1 MDKTALTAVLK
12 EKFGFDS
19 FKPGQAEVLE
29 ALTAGKNALAM
40 LPTGGGKS
48 LIYQMMGNMR
58 DGLVIIVTPLLSL
71 MQDQVARLN
80 YAGEPKVVALNSTL
94 PQDARRTI
102 LRSLDQYKFLFVSP
116 EMLGQTVVQSALR
129 KVKINLLVVD
139 EAHTI
144 VSWGPDFR
152 PDYLAL
158 PQVHKKLGQPQL
170 LLLTATATPKMMTDI
185 TVPFGLPESDWFIYR
200 QSVDRPNIYLHT
212 ETLANEGQKRE
223 RLADLVRQLQGP
235 GIVYFSSRKLATS
248 MADWL
253 AENTGRRVA
262 AYHAGLDTMS
272 RYRIQQQ
279 FMLGQIDV
287 IAATSAFGMGIDKDN
302 VRYVIHYHLSNDL
315 ANYLQEIGR
324 AGRDGEQSAAIL
336 LYVPGDENLQ
346 LNMIDGT
353 IPNRE
358 VVMGYYDKRFG
369 ADEIGRDKANLLDF
383 YAKQGMNPDEVA
395 TMFETRRQQRQQDLY
410 NLVNYAKSDAG
421 LRRQLLDHFGDDAQS
436 NDDAESV
443 GVVDWHPEELAL
455 VATEAPTELAGV
467 TDWRT
472 QVAKL
477 FNLG

>member
-1 MDKTALTAVLK
+1 MTAVLK

-29 ALTAGKNALAM
+29 ALTAGKNTLAM

-324 AGRDGEQSAAIL
+324 AGRDGEQSVAIL

-443 GVVDWHPEELAL
+443 GVVDWHPEKLAL

>member
-29 ALTAGKNALAM
+29 ALTAGKNTLAM

-185 TVPFGLPESDWFIYR
+185 TVPFGWPESDWFIYR

>member
-1 MDKTALTAVLK
+1 MDKTALAAVLK

-29 ALTAGKNALAM
+29 ALTAGKNTLAM

-287 IAATSAFGMGIDKDN
+287 IAATSAFGMGIDKEN

-443 GVVDWHPEELAL
+443 GVVDWHPEKLAL

>member
-29 ALTAGKNALAM
+29 ALTAGKNTLAM

-467 TDWRT
+467 TDWRM
-472 QVAKL
+472 QVAKF

>member
-29 ALTAGKNALAM
+29 ALTAGKNTLAM

-287 IAATSAFGMGIDKDN
+287 IAATSAFGRGIDKDN

>member
-29 ALTAGKNALAM
+29 ALTAGKNTLAM

-279 FMLGQIDV
+279 FMLEQIDV

>member
-29 ALTAGKNALAM
+29 ALTAGKNTLAM

-94 PQDARRTI
+94 PQDAHRII

-185 TVPFGLPESDWFIYR
+185 TVPFGLLESDWFIYR

-395 TMFETRRQQRQQDLY
+395 TMFEARRQQRQQDLY
-410 NLVNYAKSDAG
+410 NLVNYAKADAG
-421 LRRQLLDHFGDDAQS
+421 LRRQLLDHFGDDAKS
-436 NDDAESV
+436 NDKAESV
-443 GVVDWHPEELAL
+443 GAVDWHPEELDL
-455 VATEAPTELAGV
+455 VATEAPAELAGV

>member
-29 ALTAGKNALAM
+29 ALTAGKNTLAM

-315 ANYLQEIGR
+315 ANYLQEVGR

-443 GVVDWHPEELAL
+443 GVVDWHPEKLAL

>member
-12 EKFGFDS
+12 KKFGFDS

-29 ALTAGKNALAM
+29 ALTAGKNTLAM

>member
-29 ALTAGKNALAM
+29 ALTAGKNILAM

-185 TVPFGLPESDWFIYR
+185 TVPFGLPESGWFIYR

>member
-1 MDKTALTAVLK
+1 MDKEALTAVLT
-12 EKFGFDS
+12 EKFGFTS

-29 ALTAGKNALAM
+29 ALTAGKNTLAM

-48 LIYQMMGNMR
+48 LIYQMMGNLR
-58 DGLVIIVTPLLSL
+58 EGLVVIVTPLLSL

-80 YAGEPKVVALNSTL
+80 YAGESKVVALNSTL
-94 PQDARRTI
+94 PQGARRTI
-102 LRSLDQYKFLFVSP
+102 LRGLDQYKFLFVSP

-158 PQVHKKLGQPQL
+158 PQVHQKLGQPQL
-170 LLLTATATPKMMTDI
+170 LLLTATATPQMMTDI
-185 TVPFGLPESDWFIYR
+185 TTPFGLAPEDWFIYR

-212 ETLANEGQKRE
+212 EQLDNEGQKRE
-223 RLADLVRQLQGP
+223 RLAELVRQLKGP

-248 MADWL
+248 MAEWL
-253 AENTGRRVA
+253 RETTGQRVA

-279 FMLGQIDV
+279 FMMGQIDV
-287 IAATSAFGMGIDKDN
+287 ITATSAFGMGIDKDD

-324 AGRDGEQSAAIL
+324 AGRDGEQSAAVL
-336 LYVPGDENLQ
+336 LYVPGDETMQ
-346 LNMIDGT
+346 LHMIDST
-353 IPNRE
+353 IPTRE
-358 VVMGYYDKRFG
+358 VIFGYLKKRFG
-369 ADEIGRDKANLLDF
+369 TDEIGKDKANLLDF
-383 YAKQGMNPDEVA
+383 YTKQGLTADQIA
-395 TMFETRRQQRQQDLY
+395 DMFDQRRQQRQSDLAR
-410 NLVNYAKSDAG
+410 LVGYAKSPSG
-421 LRRQLLDHFGDDAQS
+421 LRATLLTHFGDETTGAP
-436 NDDAESV
+436 NTESV
-443 GVVDWHPEELAL
+443 GVHDWPPEELAL
-455 VATEAPTELAGV
+455 VATAQDEQPVGV

>member
-29 ALTAGKNALAM
+29 ALTAGKNTLAM

-287 IAATSAFGMGIDKDN
+287 IAATSAFGMGIDKEN

>member
-29 ALTAGKNALAM
+29 ALTAGKSTLAM

-253 AENTGRRVA
+253 AESTGRRVA

-358 VVMGYYDKRFG
+358 VVMGYYNKRFG

-455 VATEAPTELAGV
+455 VATEAPTELAGL

>member
-29 ALTAGKNALAM
+29 ALTAGKNTLAM

-116 EMLGQTVVQSALR
+116 EMLGQTVVQSSLR

>member
-29 ALTAGKNALAM
+29 ALTAGKNTLAM

-58 DGLVIIVTPLLSL
+58 NGLVIIVTPLLSL

>member
-29 ALTAGKNALAM
+29 ALTAGKNTLAM

-158 PQVHKKLGQPQL
+158 PQVYKKLGQPQL

>member
-29 ALTAGKNALAM
+29 ALTAGKNTLAM

-253 AENTGRRVA
+253 AESTGRRVA

>member
-29 ALTAGKNALAM
+29 ALTAGKNTLAM

-212 ETLANEGQKRE
+212 ETLVNEGQKRE

>member
-29 ALTAGKNALAM
+29 ALTAGKNTLAM

-235 GIVYFSSRKLATS
+235 GIVYFSSRKLVTS

-262 AYHAGLDTMS
+262 AYHAGLDTVS

>member
-29 ALTAGKNALAM
+29 ALTAGKNTLAM

-253 AENTGRRVA
+253 AENTGRRAA

>member
-29 ALTAGKNALAM
+29 ALTAGKNTLAM

-48 LIYQMMGNMR
+48 LIYQMMVNMR

-116 EMLGQTVVQSALR
+116 EMLAQTVVQSALR

-421 LRRQLLDHFGDDAQS
+421 LRRQLLDHFGDDSQS

>member
-29 ALTAGKNALAM
+29 ALTAGKNTLAM

-262 AYHAGLDTMS
+262 AYHAGLDTVS

-421 LRRQLLDHFGDDAQS
+421 LRRQLLDHFGDDAQY

>member
-29 ALTAGKNALAM
+29 ALTAGKNTLAM

-455 VATEAPTELAGV
+455 VATEAPTEIAGV

>member
-19 FKPGQAEVLE
+19 FKPGQVEVLE
-29 ALTAGKNALAM
+29 ALTAGKNTLAM

-248 MADWL
+248 MADRL

>member
-29 ALTAGKNALAM
+29 ALTAGKNTLAM

-185 TVPFGLPESDWFIYR
+185 TVPFGSPESDWFIYR

-443 GVVDWHPEELAL
+443 GVVDWHPEKLAL

>member
-29 ALTAGKNALAM
+29 ALTAGKNTLAM

-455 VATEAPTELAGV
+455 VATEAPTELADV

>member
-29 ALTAGKNALAM
+29 ALTAVKNTLAM

-324 AGRDGEQSAAIL
+324 AGRDGEQSAAVL

-443 GVVDWHPEELAL
+443 GVVDWHPEKLAL

>member
-29 ALTAGKNALAM
+29 ALTAGKNTLAM

-116 EMLGQTVVQSALR
+116 EMLGQTVLQSALR

>member
-29 ALTAGKNALAM
+29 ALTAGKNTLAM

-253 AENTGRRVA
+253 AENIGRRVA

>member
-29 ALTAGKNALAM
+29 ALTAGKNTLAM

-410 NLVNYAKSDAG
+410 NLVNYVKSDAG

>member
-1 MDKTALTAVLK
+1 VDKTALTAVLK

-29 ALTAGKNALAM
+29 ALTAGKNTLAM

-129 KVKINLLVVD
+129 KMKINLLVVD

-185 TVPFGLPESDWFIYR
+185 TVPFGLPESGWFIYR

-455 VATEAPTELAGV
+455 VATEAPTELADV

>member
-1 MDKTALTAVLK
+1 MTAVLK

-29 ALTAGKNALAM
+29 ALTAGKNTLAM

>member
-19 FKPGQAEVLE
+19 FKLGQAEVLE

>member
-29 ALTAGKNALAM
+29 ALTAGKNTLAM

-287 IAATSAFGMGIDKDN
+287 IAATSAFGMGIDKEN

-336 LYVPGDENLQ
+336 LYVPGDETLQ

>member
-29 ALTAGKNALAM
+29 ALTAGKNTLAM

-80 YAGEPKVVALNSTL
+80 YAGESKVVALNSTL

-102 LRSLDQYKFLFVSP
+102 LHSLDQYKFLFVSP

-185 TVPFGLPESDWFIYR
+185 TVPFGLPEADWFIYR

-395 TMFETRRQQRQQDLY
+395 TMFEARRQQRQQDLY

-421 LRRQLLDHFGDDAQS
+421 LRRQLLDHFGDDAKS
-436 NDDAESV
+436 NDEAESV
-443 GVVDWHPEELAL
+443 GVVDWHPENLSL

>member
-29 ALTAGKNALAM
+29 ALTAGKNTLAM

-358 VVMGYYDKRFG
+358 VVMGYYNKRFG

>member
-29 ALTAGKNALAM
+29 ALTAGKNTLAM

-324 AGRDGEQSAAIL
+324 AGRDGEQSAAVL

-472 QVAKL
+472 QVAKF

>member
-1 MDKTALTAVLK
+1 MTAVLK

-29 ALTAGKNALAM
+29 ALTAGKNTLAM

-48 LIYQMMGNMR
+48 LIYQMMVNMR

-116 EMLGQTVVQSALR
+116 EMLAQTVVQSALR